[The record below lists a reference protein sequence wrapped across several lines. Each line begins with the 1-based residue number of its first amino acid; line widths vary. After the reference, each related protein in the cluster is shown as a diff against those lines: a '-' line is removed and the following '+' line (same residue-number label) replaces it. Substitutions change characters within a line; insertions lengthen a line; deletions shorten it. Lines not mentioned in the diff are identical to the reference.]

1 MKKSLFLPGQGEAT
15 RFAALMLI
23 SFILMFMDLRLPFMA
38 TVRGY
43 LATAIYPLQKA
54 VDFPG
59 RLISDTSSRYQSR
72 TRLQTENQN
81 LYTENQQLRRQL
93 LKYEALVAENSRLLQ
108 LLQSAP
114 QADREIVVG
123 RLLGIDM
130 TPYQQKV
137 TIDRG
142 SRNGIKV
149 GTPFGD
155 GNGMMGQITRVYYY
169 HSEGLL
175 LSDPTHATPVRVLR
189 NGIRSVA
196 IGTGYTDKLNLLYLP
211 ANSDVVVGDM
221 LVTSGLGQ
229 RFPADYPVAKVTDV
243 DQSGEEIFATVNAV
257 PLANLDKS
265 TEVLLFVE
273 TESSRNPDTEI
284 TPAEIIDPE
293 ITTTATSTVTST
305 VDVDPAAAQTG
316 GTEQ

>member
-1 MKKSLFLPGQGEAT
+1 M
-15 RFAALMLI
+15 
-23 SFILMFMDLRLPFMA
+23 PFMA

-43 LATAIYPLQKA
+43 LATAIYPLQRA

-59 RLISDTSSRYQSR
+59 RLIGNTSSRYQSMS
-72 TRLQTENQN
+72 TLQSDNQN

-211 ANSDVVVGDM
+211 ANSDVVVGDR

-229 RFPADYPVAKVTDV
+229 RFPADYPVARITAV
-243 DQSGEEIFATVNAV
+243 DQSGEEIFATVSAI

-273 TESSRNPDTEI
+273 TESSRNLDTEI
-284 TPAEIIDPE
+284 TPAEILDPAV
-293 ITTTATSTVTST
+293 TTTNTTSTTNSDELNRT
-305 VDVDPAAAQTG
+305 DEPLNG
-316 GTEQ
+316 EEQ

>member
-1 MKKSLFLPGQGEAT
+1 MKKSLFLPGQGETT

-23 SFILMFMDLRLPFMA
+23 SFILMFMDLRMPFMA

-43 LATAIYPLQKA
+43 LATAIYPLQRA
-54 VDFPG
+54 VDLPG
-59 RLISDTSSRYQSR
+59 RFLSSSSSLYQSR
-72 TRLQTENQN
+72 EKLQSDNQK
-81 LYTENQQLRRQL
+81 LYAENQQYRRQL
-93 LKYEALVAENSRLLQ
+93 LKYEAVVAENSRLLQ
-108 LLQSAP
+108 LLQSSP
-114 QADREIVVG
+114 QADRDVVVG
-123 RLLGIDM
+123 RLLAIDM

-142 SRNGIKV
+142 SKNGIKP

-189 NGIRSVA
+189 NGVRSVA

-211 ANSDVVVGDM
+211 ANSDVIVGDM

-229 RFPADYPVAKVTDV
+229 RFPADYPVAKITDV
-243 DQSGEEIFATVNAV
+243 DQSGEEIFATVNAM

-273 TESSRNPDTEI
+273 KQGSTNPAVEN
-284 TPAEIIDPE
+284 TPNALNSAVS
-293 ITTTATSTVTST
+293 ATSTSSVIVEPVTST
-305 VDVDPAAAQTG
+305 QDGDS
-316 GTEQ
+316 E

>member
-15 RFAALMLI
+15 RFVALMLI

-43 LATAIYPLQKA
+43 LATAIYPLQRV

-59 RLISDTSSRYQSR
+59 RLLSTSSSRYQSR
-72 TRLQTENQN
+72 SKLQSENQN

-114 QADREIVVG
+114 QANREIVVG

-142 SRNGIKV
+142 SRNGIEV

-196 IGTGYTDKLNLLYLP
+196 IGTGYTDKLDLLYLP

-229 RFPADYPVAKVTDV
+229 RFPADYPVAKVTAV
-243 DQSGEEIFATVNAV
+243 DQSGEEIFATVNAA
-257 PLANLDKS
+257 PLANLDKN

-273 TESSRNPDTEI
+273 TEISPDLDSEI
-284 TPAEIIDPE
+284 TPVEIVPSIETPQD
-293 ITTTATSTVTST
+293 TSTQTNT
-305 VDVDPAAAQTG
+305 VELTRTDQQYSSEDQ
-316 GTEQ
+316 

>member
-15 RFAALMLI
+15 RFAALMVI

-43 LATAIYPLQKA
+43 LATAVYPLQRA

-59 RLISDTSSRYQSR
+59 RLISDTSSSYQSR
-72 TRLQTENQN
+72 GKLQSENQN

-108 LLQSAP
+108 LLQSSP
-114 QADREIVVG
+114 QADRDIVVG

-155 GNGMMGQITRVYYY
+155 GNGMMGQVTRVYYY

-229 RFPADYPVAKVTDV
+229 RFPADYPVAKVTAV
-243 DQSGEEIFATVNAV
+243 DQSGEEIFATVNAM

-273 TESSRNPDTEI
+273 TESKRNPETEI
-284 TPAEIIDPE
+284 APTEIVDPATMAPE
-293 ITTTATSTVTST
+293 NATVTST
-305 VDVDPAAAQTG
+305 VEISQSVNPENG
-316 GTEQ
+316 VSE